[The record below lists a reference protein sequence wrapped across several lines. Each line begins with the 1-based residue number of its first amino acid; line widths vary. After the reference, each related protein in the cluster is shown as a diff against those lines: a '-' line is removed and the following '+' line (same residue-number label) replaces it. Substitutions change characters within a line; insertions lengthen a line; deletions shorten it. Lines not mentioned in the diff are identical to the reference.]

1 MSSPFTPN
9 PGSPNPGSS
18 NPGSSNPGSANPGS
32 PNFGAPNPGGPNPST
47 PPAFSPL
54 PPLPPRAHRSLAG
67 PFVLIV
73 FGTVCLLGTMGF
85 LSRVRMWHLFA
96 NYWPV
101 LLIFW
106 GVIKII
112 EHQRAHREGTRAPGI
127 GAGGVFLVVMIV
139 VFGLVA
145 NQLERVNWSGLRDQ
159 LNVDDNGDFT
169 NIFGQSYNFDDHLEQ
184 AFPAG
189 ASLKIIDTHG
199 AVSVHASDDN
209 KITVVVRKRVGADSQ
224 SDADEY
230 NSKTKPTITAI
241 GGLVTLN
248 TNAEAAGDHAVQ
260 VDIDVSLPRKAA
272 VAITSR
278 KGDVNL
284 SGRDGNVDIAA
295 QHSDTTVE
303 DVNGNVKVSQEKG
316 SVKIEQINGDVHV
329 EGRVDE
335 VSLADIKGGA
345 QLDGEF
351 QESVKLSRIAKT
363 VIFKSSRTDMEFSRI
378 DGDLD
383 LDSGELHAEQITGP
397 LHLNTREKN
406 IKLDE
411 VSGDVRLQDNDG
423 AIEVGMRT
431 LGNIQIDSR
440 NGDLQLSLPDRAG
453 FRLDARTRDGEIQSD
468 FPELKVNND
477 EHEGKASGSVGNAA
491 SHIVLNNEHDGI
503 EIRKASAQPPRP
515 PEPPTPTKA
524 GKALPAPKVKV
535 EPTEN

>member
-9 PGSPNPGSS
+9 PGSP

-32 PNFGAPNPGGPNPST
+32 PNFGAPNPGGPNPGT

-159 LNVDDNGDFT
+159 LNVSDDPDFST
-169 NIFGQSYNFDDHLEQ
+169 FFGQNFNFDDHLEQ

-209 KITVVVRKRVGADSQ
+209 KITV
-224 SDADEY
+224 
-230 NSKTKPTITAI
+230 I

-272 VAITSR
+272 VTITSR

-303 DVNGNVKVSQEKG
+303 DVNGNVKRSE
-316 SVKIEQINGDVHV
+316 ER
-329 EGRVDE
+329 RV
-335 VSLADIKGGA
+335 
-345 QLDGEF
+345 
-351 QESVKLSRIAKT
+351 
-363 VIFKSSRTDMEFSRI
+363 
-378 DGDLD
+378 
-383 LDSGELHAEQITGP
+383 
-397 LHLNTREKN
+397 
-406 IKLDE
+406 
-411 VSGDVRLQDNDG
+411 
-423 AIEVGMRT
+423 
-431 LGNIQIDSR
+431 
-440 NGDLQLSLPDRAG
+440 
-453 FRLDARTRDGEIQSD
+453 
-468 FPELKVNND
+468 
-477 EHEGKASGSVGNAA
+477 
-491 SHIVLNNEHDGI
+491 
-503 EIRKASAQPPRP
+503 
-515 PEPPTPTKA
+515 
-524 GKALPAPKVKV
+524 
-535 EPTEN
+535 